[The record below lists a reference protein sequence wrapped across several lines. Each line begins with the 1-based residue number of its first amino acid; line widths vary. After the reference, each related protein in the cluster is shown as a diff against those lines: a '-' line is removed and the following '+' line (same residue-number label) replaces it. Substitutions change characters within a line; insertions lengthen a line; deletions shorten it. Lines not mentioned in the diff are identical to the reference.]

1 MAQCTAQ
8 SKRTGEQCRRHAVTG
23 YSVCQ
28 VHGAGSP
35 HQGRPGGAPPTTG
48 RYSLAKQKA
57 LAAKVSQYL
66 ADPAP
71 GDLRAEL
78 ALLRALL
85 QTYLDRLNLDE
96 MAQPNR
102 ADPVPID
109 DEGRELVGSQ
119 IAQVYEM
126 VDSIAKLVERIAR
139 ILATTALTQAEL
151 QLIQMAF
158 LHALPEYIPDPDQR
172 RAFVARVFGQTRQL
186 LGPDP
191 QGD

>member
-85 QTYLDRLNLDE
+85 QTYLDRLDLDALLDSTPDE
-96 MAQPNR
+96 DDGAPTGAEALGAQIQ
-102 ADPVPID
+102 A
-109 DEGRELVGSQ
+109 
-119 IAQVYEM
+119 VYGM
-126 VDSIAKLVERIAR
+126 VDAIAKLVERIAR

-151 QLIQMAF
+151 QLIQVAF
-158 LHALPEYIPDPDQR
+158 LHALPEFLPDPDQR

>member
-1 MAQCTAQ
+1 MQCTAT
-8 SKRTGEQCRRHAVTG
+8 SKSTGRQCRRHAVTG

-35 HQGRPGGAPPTTG
+35 QQGRPGGAPPSSG
-48 RYSLAKQKA
+48 RYSLAAQYS
-57 LAAKVSQYL
+57 LQVKVEKYL

-85 QTYLDRLNLDE
+85 QTYLDHLDLSALPGRPE
-96 MAQPNR
+96 SEGALGL
-102 ADPVPID
+102 ADAI
-109 DEGRELVGSQ
+109 GS
-119 IAQVYEM
+119 IYNM
-126 VDSIAKLVERIAR
+126 VDAIAKLVERIAR

-151 QLIQMAF
+151 QLIQAAF
-158 LHALPEYIPDPDQR
+158 LHALPEYLPDPDRR
-172 RAFVARVFGQTRQL
+172 RAFVARVFGQTQQL